1 MQDQEIFDTII
12 ILDKNKGGETMDV
25 LLILAVVIV
34 LLAIVISHDTKN
46 NQIKGGRNPRDKQDY
61 MDYIIFKAFTNDE
74 K

>member
-46 NQIKGGRNPRDKQDY
+46 NQIKGGRKPRDKQDY

>member
-1 MQDQEIFDTII
+1 
-12 ILDKNKGGETMDV
+12 MDA
-25 LLILAVVIV
+25 LLILAAVIV

-46 NQIKGGRNPRDKQDY
+46 NQIKGGRNSRDKQDY

>member
-1 MQDQEIFDTII
+1 
-12 ILDKNKGGETMDV
+12 MDA
-25 LLILAVVIV
+25 LLILAAVIV